1 MKRGLKLSDGAV
13 LFFLDANPELRIHL
27 CKAEYLWVKADRKL
41 RNVLYRTINH
51 NGSCYSMHSSD
62 DSLPVDRR
70 RPERREPFSACE
82 PASPYR
88 RRESDAVQSQLQ
100 RWINLADVALGEK
113 LPVERPHRRRH
124 LTGM

>member
-1 MKRGLKLSDGAV
+1 MYCIERLATIGH
-13 LFFLDANPELRIHL
+13 AN
-27 CKAEYLWVKADRKL
+27 
-41 RNVLYRTINH
+41 
-51 NGSCYSMHSSD
+51 SMRSSG

-70 RPERREPFSACE
+70 RPERREPFSGCE
-82 PASPYR
+82 PSVPYR